1 MVQENTIRYEP
12 ETGANNAI
20 EDFTSDE
27 FVDEVDMKVN
37 MDAVFKRLSEDIY
50 EYTSA
55 GLREP
60 LTNAVTAIMRAI
72 DEGFIDESEGI
83 IEIELYSDN
92 ENAERLIIRDN
103 GIGITRAEVDKV
115 ISSIGDSTSRS
126 DANLTGQFGMG
137 FLATW
142 MLCGGQDS
150 GFIMNTNA
158 RGVDEEPLSGIWT
171 SNKFREFDLENTKFS
186 ENQYGTELDIM
197 LDNSITTEDIR
208 NWVDNFAT
216 TTRVSVLFTE
226 YKNDGSVVDEEYPP
240 YDMIEKYETLV
251 EKFNENSAD
260 SYNKVVDYRDEEYKI
275 KEKNFD
281 EQELFYTFETDYF
294 LAVNTGIRK
303 KSRTSYSRG
312 RNLRKFI
319 LLDVPIDIRNLSA
332 GSLKHFP
339 LNGLEI
345 LFKVETPVVVSG
357 PNEGK
362 FVVSENESKKFGDDF
377 ISEKDIYE
385 NDIVTPQIVGNRD
398 SLKFNEEFFNWLG
411 NQFFKKYYKD
421 LEHKFEQITTVE
433 EYINASYKKR
443 KAFNEFLD
451 SFNPNTYNTKNKKTL
466 EKIEKVMNKSFSD
479 NFKETFRKLE
489 EKKVSVAKK
498 SSKGVSRAENRTS
511 LSLID
516 VVDETY
522 NTENNV
528 YMAHRITQ
536 ESAEFVWSA
545 DKEHKVVQVNSNN
558 QSLYEEVFNW
568 KKLNELDYETDLS
581 MDDTVRK
588 KFTEDSIGYE
598 TVKLHI
604 GEYSN
609 TINVQIKDLKELTID
624 NNDINDYEPD
634 KIYLFQRG
642 KHKITEHKDIVGDY
656 IGTISV
662 SKKIYDDLI
671 DTTELFE
678 CGSKCSKDYEIP
690 VPARSSKFTTD
701 DSIRNDSYILHNVSE
716 DYIHLF
722 RDKEIAKNIEEYIE
736 ENIKENYVEDDVK
749 YLPITNFEYNRMG
762 NVYTHWDIWKVT
774 DGDDLFADN
783 NRHKTINKSEVEM
796 YIIGK
801 FKDNIDNISL
811 LKAASK
817 TKAKLDEG
825 GIELINLIENNI

>member
-20 EDFTSDE
+20 TDFTSDE

-72 DEGFIDESEGI
+72 NEGFIEESEGI
-83 IEIELYSDN
+83 IEIDLYSDN

-126 DANLTGQFGMG
+126 DATLTGQFGMG

-171 SNKFREFDLENTKFS
+171 SNKFREFDSENTKFS
-186 ENQYGTELDIM
+186 KNQYGTELDIM
-197 LDNSITTEDIR
+197 LDNSIKTEDIE

-226 YKNDGSVVDEEYPP
+226 YKSDGTVVDEEYPP
-240 YDMIEKYETLV
+240 YDMIEKYKTLV
-251 EKFNENSAD
+251 EKFNQQSGI
-260 SYNKVVDYRDEEYKI
+260 SHNKAVDYKDEEYRI
-275 KEKNFD
+275 KEQHFA

-294 LAVNTGIRK
+294 LAVNTGIGK
-303 KSRTSYSRG
+303 KITKRHSSS
-312 RNLRKFI
+312 RNLREFI
-319 LLDVPIDIRNLSA
+319 LLDVPINIWNLSS
-332 GSLKHFP
+332 GSLKNFP

-362 FVVSENESKKFGDDF
+362 FVVSENEAQKFGDDF

-385 NDIVTPQIVGNRD
+385 TDIVTLQIVGNRD
-398 SLKFNEEFFNWLG
+398 SLKFDEVFFNWLG

-421 LEHKFEQITTVE
+421 LEHKFMNITTVE
-433 EYINASYKKR
+433 EYINASHIEREK
-443 KAFNEFLD
+443 FNEFLD
-451 SFNPNTYNTKNKKTL
+451 AFNPNTYNVKNRKTL
-466 EKIEKVMNKSFSD
+466 EKIEKVMDKSFSD
-479 NFKETFRKLE
+479 NFKQTFRMLE
-489 EKKVSVAKK
+489 KTKISVAKK
-498 SSKGVSRAENRTS
+498 GNKGVSRAENRINIP
-511 LSLID
+511 LIEI
-516 VVDETY
+516 VDETY
-522 NTENNV
+522 NTDNNV
-528 YMAHRITQ
+528 YMGHRITQ
-536 ESAEFVWSA
+536 ERAEFVWGA
-545 DKEHKVVQVNSNN
+545 DNDHKVVQVTSNH
-558 QSLYEEVFNW
+558 QSIYEEVFNW

-581 MDDTVRK
+581 MDDSVRK
-588 KFTEDSIGYE
+588 QFTEDSNDFE

-604 GEYSN
+604 GDYNN
-609 TINVQIKDLKELTID
+609 TINIQVKDLKELTMD
-624 NNDINDYEPD
+624 NNDINNYEPD

-642 KHKITEHKDIVGDY
+642 KHKITEHKNIVGNY

-662 SKKIYDDLI
+662 SKEIYDELI
-671 DTTELFE
+671 DTTKLFE
-678 CGSKCSKDYEIP
+678 CGSKCNEDYEIP
-690 VPARSSKFTTD
+690 VPAHNSKFTTD
-701 DSIRNDSYILHNVSE
+701 DSIRDDTYIIHNVSE
-716 DYIHLF
+716 EYIDLF
-722 RDKEIAKNIEEYIE
+722 RDEKIAMNIEKYINE
-736 ENIKENYVEDDVK
+736 KYVDNDIK
-749 YLPITNFEYNRMG
+749 YLPITNFEYNRM
-762 NVYTHWDIWKVT
+762 NNMFINWSIWNIT
-774 DGDDLFADN
+774 DGADLFADN
-783 NRHKTINKSEVEM
+783 NGYKSINKSEVEM
-796 YIIGK
+796 YVIGK
-801 FKDNIDNISL
+801 FKDKIDEEPV

-817 TKAKLDEG
+817 TKSKLNEG
-825 GIELINLIENNI
+825 GMDLINLIEENI